1 MVGANKGFMDTMVQ
15 TKQDADT
22 PAKPGIDPNPT
33 RNAVANTMQNAQ
45 SNARL
50 RAKFGRQAEN
60 VAEAF
65 STNIL
70 KQAIDSIADS
80 PGINKNTA
88 LAIASIQESGLRQ
101 NIVGD
106 KTPKTKHTAYTQLE
120 NPALDDVNR
129 LYKTNYTM
137 DDVAKDPMINAEV
150 GLRYYKVSKRFLW
163 CKN

>member
-1 MVGANKGFMDTMVQ
+1 MRHFPKQAKHLKMKPCYNPDPVATMVGANKGFMDTMAQ

-22 PAKPGIDPNPT
+22 IKPRIDPNPT

-88 LAIASIQESGLRQ
+88 LAIAHPR
-101 NIVGD
+101 
-106 KTPKTKHTAYTQLE
+106 KWTKTKYSW
-120 NPALDDVNR
+120 R
-129 LYKTNYTM
+129 
-137 DDVAKDPMINAEV
+137 
-150 GLRYYKVSKRFLW
+150 
-163 CKN
+163 